1 MTGLDRITL
10 IAGAVLLSVLLL
22 FSFERFLWRAFL
34 QLRVRFSWFPYGRFI
49 LFVCP
54 EGHPQRS
61 YVEGEILP
69 GLGERAVYHVLS
81 GARTRLANP
90 DDRFAAVLAKWFMEP
105 DRDGPVA
112 IVFKPGY
119 EYERVDF
126 SDALAALEEGS
137 EKLAVS
143 RTERLLRVADSVEDK
158 IRVFI

>member
-1 MTGLDRITL
+1 MAGLDRITI
-10 IAGAVLLSVLLL
+10 IAGVVLVAVLVL

-34 QLRVRFSWFPYGRFI
+34 QLRVRFRWFPFGRFV

-54 EGHPQRS
+54 EGHPYRA
-61 YVEGEILP
+61 YVEREILP

-81 GARTRLANP
+81 GGRTRLADP
-90 DDRFAAVLAKWFMEP
+90 DDRFAALIAKWFMEP

-119 EYERVDF
+119 EFERVDF
-126 SDALAALEEGS
+126 SDALAALDEGS
-137 EKLAVS
+137 DKLAVS
-143 RTERLLRVADSVEDK
+143 KTERLLRLADTVEEK